1 MFGLRWRS
9 KAIDQ
14 VSKEVAELKEDV
26 ETLKGPEIGS
36 AGARWRRDVLGGEEY
51 NKVVAGRAGLK
62 VFDKMRRQDA
72 TVKRS
77 LKVAKTP
84 IVSGRWFV
92 ASADPS
98 NEKDNEVRDFIK
110 WTLFNGMEASWTQF
124 LTEALTML
132 EFGYSF
138 FEKIYANQMTPFGTR
153 TVLKEF
159 APRAQI
165 DVIEWKYDSKGR
177 PLYVEMDDFDGSQ
190 IRIPYDK
197 LIAFTMDR
205 EANNIEG
212 TSILRSAYKH
222 WYFKDNLYK
231 IDAIQKERHG
241 IGVPIIRLPV
251 NFNNEDR
258 DKAKEI
264 GRNLRTNEQAHV
276 VLPPMWEL
284 EFAEIKGQPVNP
296 LDSIEHHDK
305 CIEKNVLADFLNSSG
320 SEAAEVQSTMFLKAT
335 RYISDIIREEINF
348 RVIPELVRYNY
359 SSRVKRFPTLEVRRV
374 AEENPLRTLTFALRN
389 LVGADVI
396 RPDDELEKFVR
407 DEMFLTAK
415 DKKTERQLIDPSEVT
430 GQGPPTTKQG
440 AGSGDD
446 KSGGK

>member
-1 MFGLRWRS
+1 MFGLKWRS
-9 KAIDQ
+9 KAVDQ
-14 VSKEVAELKEDV
+14 VSKEIAELKEDV
-26 ETLKGPEIGS
+26 ATLKGPEIGS
-36 AGARWRRDVLGGEEY
+36 AGARWRRDILGGEEY

-284 EFAEIKGQPVNP
+284 EFAEI
-296 LDSIEHHDK
+296 
-305 CIEKNVLADFLNSSG
+305 
-320 SEAAEVQSTMFLKAT
+320 
-335 RYISDIIREEINF
+335 
-348 RVIPELVRYNY
+348 
-359 SSRVKRFPTLEVRRV
+359 
-374 AEENPLRTLTFALRN
+374 
-389 LVGADVI
+389 
-396 RPDDELEKFVR
+396 
-407 DEMFLTAK
+407 
-415 DKKTERQLIDPSEVT
+415 
-430 GQGPPTTKQG
+430 
-440 AGSGDD
+440 
-446 KSGGK
+446 